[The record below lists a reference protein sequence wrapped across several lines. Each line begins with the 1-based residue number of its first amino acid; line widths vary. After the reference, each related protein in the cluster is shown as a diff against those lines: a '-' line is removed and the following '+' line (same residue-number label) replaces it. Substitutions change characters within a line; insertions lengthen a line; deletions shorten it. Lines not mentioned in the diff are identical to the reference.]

1 MTCLNVT
8 PSAPDTLNQ
17 IAGLGDWLS
26 SAVKTV
32 TGGISSVGSA
42 ITSNSG
48 AIVGVL
54 DAYGKMQT
62 QKAAAQVAIN
72 AAQQQAIL
80 QAQAARN
87 LTGPQAMTYLS
98 QSNPGITFP
107 NQPSSMPSWLLPLG
121 LGAAALVLVLMLS
134 QKRGG
139 NG

>member
-1 MTCLNVT
+1 VT

-17 IAGLGDWLS
+17 LGGLGDWLS

-32 TGGISSVGSA
+32 SGGISTVGSA
-42 ITSNSG
+42 LTNNSG
-48 AIVGVL
+48 AIVNVL
-54 DAYGKMQT
+54 DAYGKLQT

-87 LTGPQAMTYLS
+87 LTGSQAMTYLS

-107 NQPSSMPSWLLPLG
+107 AQPSTLPSWLLPVG
-121 LGAAALVLVLMLS
+121 LGAGALVLVMMLT